1 MRDEERH
8 GKEAAGRL
16 PGQRWGHGR
25 SHNRV
30 IDKTYATLYRVAY
43 PVVARTQGRR
53 ALSKDRAC
61 SSRRCTTETVNA
73 AGRGVTPSPWSAK
86 GLTVVTTT
94 QMVPRRTDL
103 ATAAG
108 EKPEYMLNAEEIT
121 KSFDGLEALD
131 KVDISVRAGSIH
143 GLIGPNGSGKS
154 TFFNVVTGILP
165 ATSGRV
171 EFCSRDITRLPAH
184 KIAELGIGRTFQGG
198 LVFPRLTCLENV
210 MSGMYGQ
217 TSIDVIGTFLRLPFT
232 RSKQEKRI
240 AEAASDML
248 DFVGL
253 GPSAMSSGQRSCLGG
268 TSTPA
273 SRPCPGGQ
281 A

>member
-1 MRDEERH
+1 
-8 GKEAAGRL
+8 
-16 PGQRWGHGR
+16 
-25 SHNRV
+25 
-30 IDKTYATLYRVAY
+30 
-43 PVVARTQGRR
+43 
-53 ALSKDRAC
+53 
-61 SSRRCTTETVNA
+61 
-73 AGRGVTPSPWSAK
+73 
-86 GLTVVTTT
+86 
-94 QMVPRRTDL
+94 MVPRRTDL

-108 EKPEYMLNAEEIT
+108 AKPEYMLSADEIT
-121 KSFDGLEALD
+121 KSFDGLDALD

-240 AEAASDML
+240 AEASSDML

-253 GPSAMSSGQRSCLGG
+253 GPSASR
-268 TSTPA
+268 PA
-273 SRPCPGGQ
+273 SDLVWVERQLLQIARVLVAKPKLVLLDEPTSGMGSEETDRVASIIERVRATGVTVVVISHDVGFVANVSDKVTVLSYGKKIFDGLPGEAQNNPKVLEVYLGSD
-281 A
+281 